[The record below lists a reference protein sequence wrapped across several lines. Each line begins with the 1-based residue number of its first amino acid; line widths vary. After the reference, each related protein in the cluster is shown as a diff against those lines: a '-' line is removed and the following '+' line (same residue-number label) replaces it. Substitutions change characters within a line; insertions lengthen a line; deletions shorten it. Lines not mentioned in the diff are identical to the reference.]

1 MKIAV
6 AGATGF
12 VGSELV
18 RSLNDR
24 HETVSISRS
33 KSRDADISVE
43 ADVSKKEEYVD
54 ELEDVEVAYY
64 LVVLREISVRPRR
77 PVQKG
82 SGMHAVRPELIES
95 SI

>member
-54 ELEDVEVAYY
+54 ELENVEVAYY
-64 LVVLREISVRPRR
+64 LV
-77 PVQKG
+77 
-82 SGMHAVRPELIES
+82 
-95 SI
+95 